1 MVTAPS
7 SMRRSMLFVPLCETR
22 YGLVGNVIGMLLRPP
37 FRYGGGPRPA
47 RTARYRGTAHVR
59 AGVRLAVD
67 VGTVRIGVARS
78 DEGGILATPLTV
90 VRRGKGD
97 LDALAELAARSG
109 PVEVIAGLPTSLSGR
124 ESHAA
129 KAARDFAAALA
140 NRIAP
145 IPVRLV
151 DERFTT
157 TTAHG
162 ALRLGGKDSRAR
174 RQVVDAAAAA
184 VLLQAAL
191 DTERGTGYPPGELVT
206 EGPARD

>member
-1 MVTAPS
+1 
-7 SMRRSMLFVPLCETR
+7 MRRLMLFALLCETP
-22 YGLVGNVIGMLLRPP
+22 YDPVGNVIGMLLRLGPGPVPAAPFPGPP
-37 FRYGGGPRPA
+37 
-47 RTARYRGTAHVR
+47 HVR
-59 AGVRLAVD
+59 PGVRLAVD
-67 VGTVRIGVARS
+67 VGSVRIGVARS
-78 DEGGILATPLTV
+78 DAGGILATPLTV
-90 VRRGKGD
+90 IRRGRGD
-97 LDALAELAARSG
+97 LDALAELAAHAG

-129 KAARDFAAALA
+129 KSARDFAAALA
-140 NRIAP
+140 DRIAP

-157 TTAHG
+157 STAHA

-206 EGPARD
+206 EGTGP

>member
-1 MVTAPS
+1 M
-7 SMRRSMLFVPLCETR
+7 
-22 YGLVGNVIGMLLRPP
+22 LRPAVITASVTTTT
-37 FRYGGGPRPA
+37 RRCTPRQPHFELPQSETT
-47 RTARYRGTAHVR
+47 RE
-59 AGVRLAVD
+59 AGEY
-67 VGTVRIGVARS
+67 VA
-78 DEGGILATPLTV
+78 EPPL
-90 VRRGKGD
+90 
-97 LDALAELAARSG
+97 
-109 PVEVIAGLPTSLSGR
+109 
-124 ESHAA
+124 
-129 KAARDFAAALA
+129 LA

>member
-1 MVTAPS
+1 
-7 SMRRSMLFVPLCETR
+7 MLFVPLCETR
-22 YGLVGNVIGMLLRPP
+22 YGPVGNVIGMLLRPP
-37 FRYGGGPRPA
+37 FRNGGGPRPA
-47 RTARYRGTAHVR
+47 PTAPGVRVRT
-59 AGVRLAVD
+59 GVRLAVD